1 MIEKSMQIGLSGGM
15 DARPIAVLV
24 QMASKYESSVYIES
38 VGKKVNVK
46 SIMGMMSIGLTT
58 GDSIKLLVDGKDE
71 EKAVSE
77 IEEYL
82 TA

>member
-24 QMASKYESSVYIES
+24 QMASKYESSIYIES

-71 EKAVSE
+71 EKAINE